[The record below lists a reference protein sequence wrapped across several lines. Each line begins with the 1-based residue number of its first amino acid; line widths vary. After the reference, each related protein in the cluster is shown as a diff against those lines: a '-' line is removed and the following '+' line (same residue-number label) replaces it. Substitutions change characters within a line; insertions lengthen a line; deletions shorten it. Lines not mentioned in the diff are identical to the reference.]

1 MFINYVFYLVFAL
14 QIVLLSYYYPKK
26 ISERMKQVMEKY
38 PPATH
43 PKLYPQ
49 SAAQQ
54 QSANNKFIWVSRVIL
69 SLGLILAALL
79 FYALEQN
86 ITSTAKMA
94 LVPLVFGLVQAIPY
108 LMIEI
113 ISSRH
118 LKLMRQLNTK
128 VTRQA
133 ELAPRQLFSF
143 IEPYKVFSAVAL
155 FLLCIGSVAYFEQF
169 KLTADLLV
177 LLVTMLLS
185 NGLFVVLT
193 LKLLYG
199 KKLDPYQS
207 NADRSKIITASVNSF
222 VFTSVLISVYLGLNR
237 SVDVF
242 GLQDI
247 EIIFNSLY
255 WQLVALMST
264 GSMLRNNAVDDLN
277 FEVYRA

>member
-26 ISERMKQVMEKY
+26 ISARMKQVVEKY
-38 PPATH
+38 PPSTH
-43 PKLYPQ
+43 PKLYPE

-54 QSANNKFIWVSRVIL
+54 QSANNKFIWASRVIL
-69 SLGLILAALL
+69 GLGFILAAPL
-79 FYALEQN
+79 FYALQQN

-94 LVPLVFGLVQAIPY
+94 LVPLVFGLIQAIPY

-113 ISSRH
+113 ISCRH
-118 LKLMRQLNTK
+118 LKLMRQMNTK

-143 IEPYKVFSAVAL
+143 IEPYKVFSAIVL
-155 FLLCIGSVAYFEQF
+155 FLVCIGSIAYFEQF

-177 LLVTMLLS
+177 LLVSMLLS

-193 LKLLYG
+193 LRLLYG

-222 VFTSVLISVYLGLNR
+222 VFTSVLISVYLALNR

-255 WQLVALMST
+255 WQLVAFMST
-264 GSMLRNNAVDDLN
+264 GSMLRNNAVADLN

>member
-14 QIVLLSYYYPKK
+14 QIVLLSYYYPKI
-26 ISERMKQVMEKY
+26 ISARMKQVVEKY
-38 PPATH
+38 PPSTH
-43 PKLYPQ
+43 PKLYPE

-54 QSANNKFIWVSRVIL
+54 QSANNKFIWASRVIL
-69 SLGLILAALL
+69 GLGFILAAPL
-79 FYALEQN
+79 FYALQQN

-94 LVPLVFGLVQAIPY
+94 LVPLVFGLIQAIPY

-113 ISSRH
+113 ISCRH
-118 LKLMRQLNTK
+118 LKLMRQMNTK

-143 IEPYKVFSAVAL
+143 IEPYKVFSAVVL
-155 FLLCIGSVAYFEQF
+155 FLVCIGSIAYFEQF

-177 LLVTMLLS
+177 LLVSMLLS

-222 VFTSVLISVYLGLNR
+222 VFTSVLISVYLALNR

-255 WQLVALMST
+255 WQLVAFMST
-264 GSMLRNNAVDDLN
+264 GSMLRNNAVADLN